1 MCIISDQYQVN
12 GWIRNLNDG
21 RVEAILEDYEINVSR
36 VIERCYTGSPEANV
50 DNIKLEYES
59 YMEKFNNFTVS
70 Y

>member
-1 MCIISDQYQVN
+1 ME
-12 GWIRNLNDG
+12 WIRNLNDG
-21 RVEAILEDYEINVSR
+21 KVEAILEDYEFNVSR
-36 VIERCYTGSPEANV
+36 VIEWCCTGSPEANV

>member
-1 MCIISDQYQVN
+1 MMEEWRQF
-12 GWIRNLNDG
+12 LKT
-21 RVEAILEDYEINVSR
+21 EINVSR